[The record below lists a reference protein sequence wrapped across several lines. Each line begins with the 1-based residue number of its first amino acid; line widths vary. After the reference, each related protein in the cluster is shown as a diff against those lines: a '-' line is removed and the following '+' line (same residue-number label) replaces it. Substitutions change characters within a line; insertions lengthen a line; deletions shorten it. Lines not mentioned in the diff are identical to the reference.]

1 MTLNYCFL
9 PIDLY
14 RKFKCLTCLANS
26 DTLQIKDDLGE
37 IMENNLQIEV
47 RGGKVNNLKN
57 INVNIPL
64 NKFVAISGLSGSGK
78 SSLAMGILYSEGSR
92 RYLDALSTYTRRR
105 ISQAGKAD
113 VQSVK
118 HIPSA
123 LALKQRPDVPGVR
136 STVGTMTELY
146 NVLRLIFSRLG
157 SPKCPNGHQDP
168 PTIKIAESMNLTGDA
183 MGLITCPVCG
193 VQFHAYSAE
202 DFAFNSAGSCPTCD
216 GLGVTKQINPDKLID
231 DPSKS
236 IKDGAVAAW
245 KLPGRNFMPT
255 VAEAAGIP
263 IDIPYEQLT
272 DQQKDFVLHGPKKTY
287 DINIPTK
294 TGRVF
299 HMDNAQYVNAY
310 DSISESMANTKSEVA
325 LKRLNRFYEFSTCPL
340 CHGTRLNPNRLTQLV
355 NGKNIAEVSALELA
369 DLTDWADQLKQWLPD
384 NMAKLAD
391 NLTTELLNQ
400 LNPVLELGLDYL
412 TMERSGGTLSTGEL
426 QRIQLART
434 LRTET
439 TGVLY
444 VLDEPS
450 VGLHPDNVQ
459 GLIHIMRELINQGN
473 SLVVVDH
480 ETSIINAADWIIEI
494 GPGSGKDGGEV
505 IAQGTPA
512 EIKADSKSLI
522 GPFLKGTA
530 PLLVRKPKSTEDIM
544 TAGKIT
550 IAINERFNL
559 HDVSVDIPINRLTA
573 VTGFSGA
580 GKTTLILDG
589 LYKALQDKINNQQLP
604 SYVTQLTDPDINQVV
619 SIDATPVGK
628 NVRSTVATYTNIM
641 NELRKLFAAQPE
653 AKSKHFT
660 SAYFSYNNKEGACLT
675 CGGTGQV
682 SLDIQYLPDM
692 VEVCPTCHGK
702 RYNPKVLAVKWHDL
716 NIADVMDLEV
726 KEAIKI
732 FKDNDKI
739 LQTLQI
745 LNNIG
750 LGYLL
755 IGEATPSLSGGEAQ
769 RLKLTTHL
777 ARKLNQ
783 ALFIF
788 DEPTIGLHPLDVQTL
803 IQVLQQLLDK
813 GATVITITHDLD
825 LMANADYMIDLG
837 PKGGDNGGKIMAAGS
852 PLELAKTPTS
862 LTTQYLAKLIQRTS
876 N

>member
-1 MTLNYCFL
+1 
-9 PIDLY
+9 
-14 RKFKCLTCLANS
+14 
-26 DTLQIKDDLGE
+26 
-37 IMENNLQIEV
+37 
-47 RGGKVNNLKN
+47 
-57 INVNIPL
+57 
-64 NKFVAISGLSGSGK
+64 
-78 SSLAMGILYSEGSR
+78 
-92 RYLDALSTYTRRR
+92 
-105 ISQAGKAD
+105 
-113 VQSVK
+113 
-118 HIPSA
+118 
-123 LALKQRPDVPGVR
+123 
-136 STVGTMTELY
+136 
-146 NVLRLIFSRLG
+146 
-157 SPKCPNGHQDP
+157 
-168 PTIKIAESMNLTGDA
+168 
-183 MGLITCPVCG
+183 
-193 VQFHAYSAE
+193 
-202 DFAFNSAGSCPTCD
+202 
-216 GLGVTKQINPDKLID
+216 
-231 DPSKS
+231 
-236 IKDGAVAAW
+236 
-245 KLPGRNFMPT
+245 
-255 VAEAAGIP
+255 
-263 IDIPYEQLT
+263 
-272 DQQKDFVLHGPKKTY
+272 
-287 DINIPTK
+287 
-294 TGRVF
+294 
-299 HMDNAQYVNAY
+299 
-310 DSISESMANTKSEVA
+310 
-325 LKRLNRFYEFSTCPL
+325 
-340 CHGTRLNPNRLTQLV
+340 
-355 NGKNIAEVSALELA
+355 
-369 DLTDWADQLKQWLPD
+369 
-384 NMAKLAD
+384 
-391 NLTTELLNQ
+391 
-400 LNPVLELGLDYL
+400 
-412 TMERSGGTLSTGEL
+412 
-426 QRIQLART
+426 
-434 LRTET
+434 
-439 TGVLY
+439 
-444 VLDEPS
+444 
-450 VGLHPDNVQ
+450 
-459 GLIHIMRELINQGN
+459 MRELINQGN

-530 PLLVRKPKSTEDIM
+530 PLLVRKPKSAEDIM

-550 IAINERFNL
+550 MAINERFNL

-573 VTGFSGA
+573 VTGFSGGA

-589 LYKALQDKINNQQLP
+589 LYKALQDKLNNQQLP

-619 SIDATPVGK
+619 SIDATPPVGK

-660 SAYFSYNNKEGACLT
+660 SAYFSYNNKEGACPT

-702 RYNPKVLAVKWHDL
+702 RYNPKVLTVKWHDL
-716 NIADVMDLEV
+716 SIADVMDLEV
-726 KEAIKI
+726 KEAINT

-852 PLELAKTPTS
+852 PLELAKNSTS
-862 LTTQYLAKLIQRTS
+862 LTTQYWP